1 MPQATAKCRST
12 DIGDDHAA
20 FAHALGGHGERV
32 PEPGQIVP
40 TIQRAI
46 RRTQAG
52 TPALLLARTQAVHA
66 DYYLMAPRVRPRTM
80 YLPTS
85 RAMTRG
91 GNITTSPCAA
101 MSQ

>member
-1 MPQATAKCRST
+1 MSNHRNFSTAFELPIMPQATAKCRST

-20 FAHALGGHGERV
+20 FVRALGGHGERV

-52 TPALLLARTQAVHA
+52 TPALLLVRT
-66 DYYLMAPRVRPRTM
+66 LRPST
-80 YLPTS
+80 LTF
-85 RAMTRG
+85 T
-91 GNITTSPCAA
+91 
-101 MSQ
+101 